1 MNEKLIYWIDDDEN
15 DMYAVAKGV
24 IQKLWNLEGDDGVRS
39 KILLVGSA
47 SDFDDIEKSYSE
59 DDEKMFRWKIEDI
72 FIRICRNIQRQ
83 DPLDDLYEKKKH
95 LIEDPITVVFK
106 DVNNDAQNGSYS
118 KLNELW
124 SQQAL
129 EEEGDENYNNAKLE
143 INKLI
148 SIMQIPQH
156 ALVGID
162 VLLLSD
168 DEYRIMENKRIVSME
183 LYHQLTELDYR
194 CFLYSSEADNKALV
208 NNWNEVYRKF
218 YKDENKDIMIWLRQ
232 ELTQKGSEKT
242 VEKLKALVEQN
253 MGEKHD

>member
-1 MNEKLIYWIDDDEN
+1 MSEKLIYWIDDNEN

-24 IQKLWNLEGDDGVRS
+24 IQKLWNLEGDDSVRS
-39 KILLVGSA
+39 KILLVGNA
-47 SDFDDIEKSYSE
+47 SDFDDTEKNYSE

-106 DVNNDAQNGSYS
+106 DVDKDVQDGFYL
-118 KLNELW
+118 KLNNLW

-129 EEEGDENYNNAKLE
+129 ESESDKNYNNAKLVIE
-143 INKLI
+143 KLI
-148 SIMQIPQH
+148 SKMQIPQY

-168 DEYRIMENKRIVSME
+168 DEYRIMESKRIVSME
-183 LYHQLTELDYR
+183 LYHQLTELNYM
-194 CFLYSSEADNKALV
+194 CFLYSSEADNKDLV

-218 YKDENKDIMIWLRQ
+218 YNDENKDILIWLRQ

-242 VEKLKALVEQN
+242 VEDLKALVEQN
-253 MGEKHD
+253 MEEKHD